1 MSEKNNNINKEG
13 SITYRPKV
21 ASSLKH
27 IAQGKHRDLKA
38 KWQNS
43 NTCQWLIQ
51 ESAFQSWEQME
62 AEYSLLWLYG
72 GPGCGKSI
80 LMSRVIEC
88 IHQNQFPI
96 KGPDAVHLLYYYVG
110 FHIEDNQNADELY
123 RDILTT
129 FWEQTI
135 NESSDRT
142 TNTYNEY
149 SSLEETENFLHEM
162 LISSKRDIY
171 IVIDALDQLPN
182 VTQERVICS
191 FNALA
196 RKLRYEMSSY
206 RLSVAISS
214 RHCNCTYELRTRRL
228 FPVHVTAEK
237 NRRDIEQYLEENL
250 RSALLDGN
258 PQLKGRLL
266 DELAQKADGIF
277 LWVSLQALSIRQ
289 MKQESQVIE
298 ALLKLSPPRILEDL
312 YKTYAYKFGVLQN
325 TTEQR
330 IVQRAVALLASNM
343 GSMSKDAMCRALS
356 IDADGTI
363 NKKLHQ
369 DLVEETSAIVMSSE
383 HLIQFNDHLG
393 TFQFCHITAFE
404 FFRTY
409 ESAAYS
415 LQIAELCLSYLR
427 SLEFGR
433 GSLDDATWSNT
444 ENLEL
449 VIQQHPFLPFVSSIW
464 AISIQKSFISKDIL
478 AIEKR
483 YSTVLDL
490 LQILFAKSQGGKF
503 ENLQLAFKIHLFNM
517 GKRLPVGVHHEHI
530 VSYYGLAGLFDI
542 FVARKWFDVTK
553 LDADRSTPIH
563 WALRNVVKGYDVS
576 SAVAKL
582 IGNGANINAKDKE
595 GHTPLHYA
603 ARYGNLQAVE
613 LLVKKAELN
622 FTNANKETA
631 LITACRKH
639 HEDVILRLV
648 KAGADVK
655 VQSSFGTALQ
665 VISLIGC
672 CRCANAILKR
682 YGDSKI
688 VSEKDWL
695 FGTSLHSAAFHGHSE
710 LVGLLCSKRIN
721 IRATHKIYGTPVT
734 AAVMGFKPELDVRPF
749 LETIKI
755 LLKHGV
761 KVNDQSGALGPAL
774 RAAAYHGNRD
784 MVILL
789 LENGAKISKAGGR
802 TGTAYEVAKNHGHTD
817 IMHVLSERGKGALDH
832 DKDHDLPWH
841 NRQQVLRQEFRA
853 TSRAGSM
860 EMINRVIKQFE
871 KSWKKEIPNGETIF
885 LKALVRLGKDAF
897 IDVIE
902 LATMSHNDIDV
913 PTTKQ
918 DNNHISRLRDDL
930 SEFLGL
936 GSAGKD
942 GEPILTHE
950 AGTGGV
956 ASPHVGLSTNTLV
969 QGSHGKHFPQVL
981 YRMALAA
988 VNILDN
994 AISTNDRQLIRL
1006 ITNSWVEALNNLV
1019 SHPGLGE
1026 PVLEMA
1032 VQRRANELKRHLIN
1046 EHLGLKRKF
1055 QKAETSVLPGI
1066 ELLLVAVERG
1076 KGFRHLSFVI
1086 SKLWMIAMGD
1096 IVGHLGKAGE
1106 APMQELIRLLAERLS
1121 VAVNAKDQLNAEV
1134 CGQAGIEL
1142 LRAAALSPRPRLLSR
1157 FSEKLVMELGVRLVE
1172 SMDSMVDKITN
1183 MRWEEYQRCCKHSEH
1198 DEALGLT
1205 LVGLGVLH
1213 TAIKQGTDCVISKLL
1228 PFVESGF
1235 EMAREAHLDGHA
1247 SSGNDVP
1254 VSDLEA
1260 IFDTTVDLFAASEE
1274 IQPGSLRALA
1284 LKILAF
1290 LEVKSSNYQQSVIM
1304 LVFQRVEEA
1313 VRIVNPTERR
1323 KQVLRI
1329 ARTILA
1335 FADADMGSKERYLT
1349 VRLVFDQVTSGPLAK
1364 LLPTIAEINELAG
1377 YKKVLEHLKKELEK
1391 MEECKDRRI

>member
-1 MSEKNNNINKEG
+1 
-13 SITYRPKV
+13 
-21 ASSLKH
+21 
-27 IAQGKHRDLKA
+27 
-38 KWQNS
+38 
-43 NTCQWLIQ
+43 
-51 ESAFQSWEQME
+51 ME

-72 GPGCGKSI
+72 SPGCGKSI

-88 IHQNQFPI
+88 IHQNQFSI

-110 FHIEDNQNADELY
+110 FHIEDNQSTDELY
-123 RDILTT
+123 QDILTT
-129 FWEQTI
+129 FWEQTL
-135 NESSDRT
+135 NESRDRS

-149 SSLEETENFLHEM
+149 SSLEEMENFLHEM

-171 IVIDALDQLPN
+171 MVIDALDQLPDA
-182 VTQERVICS
+182 TQERVICG

-214 RHCNCTYELRTRRL
+214 RHCNCTDELRTRRL
-228 FPVHVTAEK
+228 FLVQVTAEK

-266 DELAQKADGIF
+266 DELTQKADGIF
-277 LWVSLQALSIRQ
+277 LWVILQASNISQ
-289 MKQESQVIE
+289 MKHESQVME

-312 YKTYAYKFGVLQN
+312 YKTYAYKFKVLQN
-325 TTEQR
+325 TIEQQ

-343 GSMSKDAMCRALS
+343 GSMSKDTLCVALS
-356 IDADGTI
+356 LDSHGTI

-369 DLVEETSAIVMSSE
+369 DLVKNTSAIVTSSE
-383 HLIQFNDHLG
+383 HLIQFNEHLG

-404 FFRTY
+404 FFRAY
-409 ESAAYS
+409 EPAAYN

-427 SLEFGR
+427 SLEFGQS
-433 GSLDDATWSNT
+433 SLDDASWRNT
-444 ENLEL
+444 ENLES
-449 VIQQHPFLPFVSSIW
+449 VIQNHPFLPFVSSMW
-464 AISIQKSFISKDIL
+464 AISIQKSFISKNIL
-478 AIEKR
+478 HIEKR

-490 LQILFAKSQGGKF
+490 FQILFAKTQGGKF
-503 ENLQLAFKIHLFNM
+503 GNLQLAFQVHLFNM

-530 VSYYGLAGLFDI
+530 VSYYGLTGLFDI

-553 LDADRSTPIH
+553 LDNDGLIPIH
-563 WALRNVVKGYDVS
+563 WALRNSVKGYDTS
-576 SAVAKL
+576 STVAKL
-582 IGNGANINAKDKE
+582 IQNGANINAKDKE

-603 ARYGNLQAVE
+603 ARYGNFQAVK
-613 LLVKKAELN
+613 LLVEKAELN
-622 FTNANKETA
+622 FTNAKKETA
-631 LITACRKH
+631 LVTACRKH

-672 CRCANAILKR
+672 CRCANAILAR

-688 VSEKDWL
+688 IIEKDWP
-695 FGTSLHSAAFHGHSE
+695 FGTSLHSAAFYGHLD
-710 LVGLLCSKRIN
+710 LVRLLCSKRID

-734 AAVMGFKPELDVRPF
+734 AAVMGLKPGLDVSPF
-749 LETIKI
+749 LDTIKM

-761 KVNDQSGALGPAL
+761 KVNDRSGTLGPAL
-774 RAAAYHGNRD
+774 RAAVYHGNREV
-784 MVILL
+784 VILL

-802 TGTAYEVAKNHGHTD
+802 TGTAYEVAKTRGHTD
-817 IMHVLSERGKGALDH
+817 IMHVLSERGKGAPDY
-832 DKDHDLPWH
+832 DKDHDLPWQ

-860 EMINRVIKQFE
+860 EMIDRLIRQFE
-871 KSWKKEIPNGETIF
+871 KSLKKEIQNGETIF

-897 IDVIE
+897 IDMVE

-936 GSAGKD
+936 GSASKD

-956 ASPHVGLSTNTLV
+956 ASPHIGLSANTLV

-988 VNILDN
+988 VNILDT
-994 AISTNDRQLIRL
+994 AIATNDRQLVRL
-1006 ITNSWVEALNNLV
+1006 ITNTWAEALNNLV

-1032 VQRRANELKRHLIN
+1032 VQRRANELKRHLLN
-1046 EHLGLKRKF
+1046 EHLSLKRKS

-1076 KGFRHLSFVI
+1076 KNFRHLSLVI
-1086 SKLWMIAMGD
+1086 CKLWMIAMSD
-1096 IVGHLGKAGE
+1096 LVGHLGKAGE
-1106 APMQELIRLLAERLS
+1106 APMQELIRILAERLS
-1121 VAVNAKDQLNAEV
+1121 VAVKAEDQLNAEV

-1157 FSEKLVMELGVRLVE
+1157 FSEKLAIELGASLVE

-1183 MRWEEYQRCCKHSEH
+1183 MRCEEYQSCCKYSEH

-1205 LVGLGVLH
+1205 LAGLGVLC
-1213 TAIKQGTDCVISKLL
+1213 TVIKQGTDSVTSKLL
-1228 PFVESGF
+1228 PFIESRF
-1235 EMAREAHLDGHA
+1235 EMAREAHLDRHA
-1247 SSGNDVP
+1247 STSNEIP
-1254 VSDLEA
+1254 VRYLEV
-1260 IFDTTVDLFAASEE
+1260 IFDATVDLFAVTEE
-1274 IQPGSLRALA
+1274 IQPGSLRTLA
-1284 LKILAF
+1284 LKIFAF
-1290 LEVKSSNYQQSVIM
+1290 LGVKSSNYQQRVIM
-1304 LVFQRVEEA
+1304 LVFQRFTEA
-1313 VRIVNPTERR
+1313 VRIVNPTEQR

-1335 FADADMGSKERYLT
+1335 FADADMGTNERSLT
-1349 VRLVFDQVTSGPLAK
+1349 VRLNLNQVTSGHLAK
-1364 LLPTIAEINELAG
+1364 FLPTIVKIEELAG
-1377 YKKVLEHLKKELEK
+1377 YKQVIEYLKKKLENT
-1391 MEECKDRRI
+1391 EECKDGKI

>member
-13 SITYRPKV
+13 NITYHPKV
-21 ASSLKH
+21 ASSPKH

-38 KWQNS
+38 KWQKS

-51 ESAFQSWEQME
+51 ESVFQSWEKME

-72 GPGCGKSI
+72 GPGCGKSV

-110 FHIEDNQNADELY
+110 FHIEDNQNTDELY

-135 NESSDRT
+135 NEALDRS
-142 TNTYNEY
+142 TNTYDEY
-149 SSLEETENFLHEM
+149 SSLEEMENTLHKL

-171 IVIDALDQLPN
+171 IIVDGLDQLPD
-182 VTQERVICS
+182 VTQERVICG

-214 RHCNCTYELRTRRL
+214 RHCNCTDELRTRRL
-228 FPVHVTAEK
+228 FLVQVTAEK
-237 NRRDIEQYLEENL
+237 NRRDIEKYLEENL
-250 RSALLDGN
+250 KSVLLDGN
-258 PQLKGRLL
+258 SQLKRRLL

-277 LWVSLQALSIRQ
+277 LWVSLQALSISQ

-312 YKTYAYKFGVLQN
+312 YKTYAYKFKVLQN
-325 TTEQR
+325 TMEQQ

-343 GSMSKDAMCRALS
+343 GSMSKDALCAALS
-356 IDADGTI
+356 LDANGTI

-369 DLVEETSAIVMSSE
+369 DLVKNTSAIVMSSE
-383 HLIQFNDHLG
+383 HLIQFNEHLG
-393 TFQFCHITAFE
+393 TFQFCHMTAFE

-409 ESAAYS
+409 EPAAYN

-427 SLEFGR
+427 SLEFGQD
-433 GSLDDATWSNT
+433 SLDDATWCNA
-444 ENLEL
+444 ENLKL
-449 VIQQHPFLPFVSSIW
+449 VIQNHPFLPFVSSIW

-478 AIEKR
+478 ATEKR
-483 YSTVLDL
+483 YSTVLNL
-490 LQILFAKSQGGKF
+490 LQILFAKGQGGKF
-503 ENLQLAFKIHLFNM
+503 GNLQLAFQIHLFNM
-517 GKRLPVGVHHEHI
+517 GKKLPVGVHHEHI
-530 VSYYGLAGLFDI
+530 VSHYGLAGLFDI

-553 LDADRSTPIH
+553 LDGDGLTPLH
-563 WALRNVVKGYDVS
+563 WALRNTVKIYDTS
-576 SAVAKL
+576 STIAKL
-582 IGNGANINAKDKE
+582 IQNGAKINARDKE

-603 ARYGNLQAVE
+603 ARYANLQAVE

-631 LITACRKH
+631 LVAACRKH
-639 HEDVILRLV
+639 HEDVISRLV

-655 VQSSFGTALQ
+655 IQSSFGTALQ

-682 YGDSKI
+682 YGDSKMI
-688 VSEKDWL
+688 IEKDWP

-710 LVGLLCSKRIN
+710 LVRLLCSKRID
-721 IRATHKIYGTPVT
+721 IRAAHKIYGTPLT
-734 AAVMGFKPELDVRPF
+734 AAVMGLKLGLDVRPF

-761 KVNDQSGALGPAL
+761 KVNDQSGSLGPAL
-774 RAAAYHGNRD
+774 RAAAYHGNRE
-784 MVILL
+784 MVVLL

-802 TGTAYEVAKNHGHTD
+802 TGTAYEVAKSRGHTD
-817 IMHVLSERGKGALDH
+817 IMHVLSERGKGTLD
-832 DKDHDLPWH
+832 DNKDHDLPWH
-841 NRQQVLRQEFRA
+841 NRQQILRQEFRT
-853 TSRAGSM
+853 TSRASTM
-860 EMINRVIKQFE
+860 ETINRVIKQFE
-871 KSWKKEIPNGETIF
+871 KSLKKEIPNGETVF

-897 IDVIE
+897 KDVIE
-902 LATMSHNDIDV
+902 LATTPHNDIDA
-913 PTTKQ
+913 PTTRQ

-930 SEFLGL
+930 SEFFGL
-936 GSAGKD
+936 SSANKD
-942 GEPILTHE
+942 GEPILDHE
-950 AGTGGV
+950 AGADGV
-956 ASPHVGLSTNTLV
+956 ASPPISRSINTLV
-969 QGSHGKHFPQVL
+969 QGSHGTHFSQVL
-981 YRMALAA
+981 YRMALTA
-988 VNILDN
+988 VNILDT
-994 AISTNDRQLIRL
+994 AIATHDRQLIRL
-1006 ITNSWVEALNNLV
+1006 ITNTWVEAMNNLV
-1019 SHPGLGE
+1019 FYPGLGE
-1026 PVLEMA
+1026 PVLEM
-1032 VQRRANELKRHLIN
+1032 VIQRRANELKRHLFN
-1046 EHLGLKRKF
+1046 ENLSLKRKF

-1086 SKLWMIAMGD
+1086 SKLWMIAMND
-1096 IVGHLGKAGE
+1096 LVGHLGKTGE
-1106 APMQELIRLLAERLS
+1106 APMQELIRILAGRLS
-1121 VAVNAKDQLNAEV
+1121 VSVEAKDQLNAEV

-1157 FSEKLVMELGVRLVE
+1157 FSEQLVTELGARLVE
-1172 SMDSMVDKITN
+1172 NMNSMVDKITN
-1183 MRWEEYQRCCKHSEH
+1183 MRWEEYKSCCKYSEH
-1198 DEALGLT
+1198 DKALGLR
-1205 LVGLGVLH
+1205 LVSLVVLR

-1247 SSGNDVP
+1247 SSSNDIP

-1260 IFDTTVDLFAASEE
+1260 IFDTTVHLFAVSEE
-1274 IQPGSLRALA
+1274 IQPGSLRTLA

-1335 FADADMGSKERYLT
+1335 FADADMGTKERYLT
-1349 VRLVFDQVTSGPLAK
+1349 VRLIFDQVTSGHLTK
-1364 LLPTIAEINELAG
+1364 LLPTIAEIKELAG
-1377 YKKVLEHLKKELEK
+1377 YKKVIEHLKKELEK
-1391 MEECKDRRI
+1391 TEERKDGRI

>member
-1 MSEKNNNINKEG
+1 
-13 SITYRPKV
+13 
-21 ASSLKH
+21 
-27 IAQGKHRDLKA
+27 
-38 KWQNS
+38 
-43 NTCQWLIQ
+43 
-51 ESAFQSWEQME
+51 
-62 AEYSLLWLYG
+62 
-72 GPGCGKSI
+72 
-80 LMSRVIEC
+80 
-88 IHQNQFPI
+88 
-96 KGPDAVHLLYYYVG
+96 
-110 FHIEDNQNADELY
+110 
-123 RDILTT
+123 
-129 FWEQTI
+129 
-135 NESSDRT
+135 
-142 TNTYNEY
+142 
-149 SSLEETENFLHEM
+149 
-162 LISSKRDIY
+162 
-171 IVIDALDQLPN
+171 
-182 VTQERVICS
+182 
-191 FNALA
+191 
-196 RKLRYEMSSY
+196 
-206 RLSVAISS
+206 
-214 RHCNCTYELRTRRL
+214 
-228 FPVHVTAEK
+228 
-237 NRRDIEQYLEENL
+237 
-250 RSALLDGN
+250 
-258 PQLKGRLL
+258 
-266 DELAQKADGIF
+266 
-277 LWVSLQALSIRQ
+277 